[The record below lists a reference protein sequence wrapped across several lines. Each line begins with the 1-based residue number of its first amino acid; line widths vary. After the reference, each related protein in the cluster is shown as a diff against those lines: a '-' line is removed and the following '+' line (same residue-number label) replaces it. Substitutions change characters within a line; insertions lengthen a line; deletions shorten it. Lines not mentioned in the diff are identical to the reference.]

1 MDPEY
6 EAHLELGEW
15 WRRPPYAI
23 RTEIYTPYRGEGLR
37 PINAKTNVLVSTG
50 KQQPIRYDP
59 AEQAQQL
66 LTVLLDVAQ
75 QKAKPVEFANRF
87 GLLGYNYLVP
97 EQNKC
102 SGGDPLPWF
111 MAHVYT
117 VYVLAT
123 LTTRIRDAKEQ
134 QRTEKL
140 RQYLAKDIPLG
151 PYALGGQVTNIY
163 LRTGSTKPVLAA
175 LGILRYLLNA
185 NLDGTG
191 YQLRLTG
198 HGLNNFFSFRCLS
211 QVIYWQLANQIGKG
225 SIHRC
230 LECGRVFSCS
240 NPRTKFC
247 LTAPGKKSS
256 TCGSRYNMRKQRK
269 RLKHSR
275 RKKRWVK
282 K

>member
-1 MDPEY
+1 MTHNTPITADIFMDPEY

-198 HGLNNFFSFRCLS
+198 
-211 QVIYWQLANQIGKG
+211 
-225 SIHRC
+225 
-230 LECGRVFSCS
+230 
-240 NPRTKFC
+240 
-247 LTAPGKKSS
+247 
-256 TCGSRYNMRKQRK
+256 
-269 RLKHSR
+269 
-275 RKKRWVK
+275 
-282 K
+282 